1 MTSKLLAIAAFVLNV
16 VLVVSLYKSKTDLS
30 KCGDAELE
38 AGTRVSTLI
47 GADLAGH
54 PLSVTYP
61 SNMRTVLY
69 VFSPSCGWCERN
81 QPSVQ
86 SLARFLRGRARFL
99 GVSLD
104 REGLF
109 DWTLIQKPE
118 FDIITDLSYRAP
130 LTYQFK
136 STPMTAVITPSGTV
150 EKVWHGA
157 YVGKTLSEIEQYF
170 GVSLP
175 PPSS

>member
-1 MTSKLLAIAAFVLNV
+1 
-16 VLVVSLYKSKTDLS
+16 
-30 KCGDAELE
+30 
-38 AGTRVSTLI
+38 
-47 GADLAGH
+47 
-54 PLSVTYP
+54 
-61 SNMRTVLY
+61 MRTVLY

-118 FDIITDLSYRAP
+118 FDIITDLSYRAL